1 MNTVMCCA
9 EIICSYRAK
18 QINFFTLACFK
29 IYLDYMEFEIFPSYL
44 DCQVLSSGCIIV
56 CWSAKENEI
65 KISGDV
71 ASPCAHSD
79 ATNCQ

>member
-1 MNTVMCCA
+1 
-9 EIICSYRAK
+9 
-18 QINFFTLACFK
+18 
-29 IYLDYMEFEIFPSYL
+29 MEFGIFPSYL
-44 DCQVLSSGCIIV
+44 DCQVLSSCCIIV
-56 CWSAKENEI
+56 GGSAKENEI